1 MRNFDDLIRRHEA
14 EMQALHQILDE
25 AVKVRDQ
32 SASRQEA
39 WRRAA
44 LNFNN
49 YRSEVDD
56 YLSKI
61 KNVDIEGW
69 SEGRKFVFCYFAVD
83 PIYFRSGHTKEW
95 LIRKVK
101 ALDFDESEKAV
112 IRDLIV
118 GRVHKGAM
126 REFKHFCRL
135 IPRIQNKNFSDSLHH
150 LSNTKARAV
159 SRRAKF
165 ALCYLKSV

>member
-1 MRNFDDLIRRHEA
+1 
-14 EMQALHQILDE
+14 MQALHQDLRE

-32 SASRQEA
+32 SPSRREA

-61 KNVDIEGW
+61 QDADIDGW
-69 SEGRKFVFCYFAVD
+69 QEGREFVFCYFAVD

-112 IRDLIV
+112 IRDLII

-135 IPRIQNKNFSDSLHH
+135 IPRIQTKNFSDSLHQ
-150 LSNTKARAV
+150 LSNTKDRAV
-159 SRRAKF
+159 SCRAKF
-165 ALCYLKSV
+165 ALRYLKFA